1 MRTLIFTLSEMEPQ
15 EDSEQESNMMK
26 ITFEKDSTE
35 GGKKDA

>member
-1 MRTLIFTLSEMEPQ
+1 M

-35 GGKKDA
+35 GGKKDAWEREKSGDRETR